1 MIHFENHTAKVEALL
16 NLLRSKGSENYF
28 SEPVTQLEHALQTAH
43 FASLHTDNPL
53 VIIAALLHDIG
64 HLMESS
70 TDTGHSE
77 LGNQNHDFLGAAYLK
92 SLGFRK
98 DVTYLV
104 ANHVKAK
111 RYLVTTDPEYR
122 ANLSE
127 ASKQTLILQGG
138 SMWPDEISRFESEP
152 EMDLMILIRMCD
164 EMAKVPGL
172 SVQPLEFYRPM
183 IETYLDP
190 TFNAQN

>member
-1 MIHFENHTAKVEALL
+1 MIYFENHTMKIDELFRLL
-16 NLLRSKGSENYF
+16 LSKGSENYF

-43 FASLHTDNPL
+43 FASQHTDNPL

-64 HLMESS
+64 HLLESS
-70 TDTGHSE
+70 SETAHSE
-77 LGNQNHDFLGAAYLK
+77 LGHQNHDFLGAAYLK
-92 SLGFRK
+92 TLGFRK

-122 ANLSE
+122 SNLSE

-152 EMDLMILIRMCD
+152 EMDLMILIRICD

-172 SVQPLEFYRPM
+172 TVYPLEYYRPM
-183 IETYLDP
+183 IETYLEK
-190 TFNAQN
+190 AHQCS

>member
-1 MIHFENHTAKVEALL
+1 MIYFESHTVKVDELF
-16 NLLRSKGSENYF
+16 NLLLSKGSENYF
-28 SEPVTQLEHALQTAH
+28 SAPVTQLGHALQTAH
-43 FASLHTDNPL
+43 FASQHTDNAV
-53 VIIAALLHDIG
+53 VIIAALVHDIG

-70 TDTGHSE
+70 TDDGLSE

-92 SLGFRK
+92 TLGFRK

-138 SMWPDEISRFESEP
+138 SMWPDEVSRFESEP
-152 EMDLMILIRMCD
+152 EMDLMILIRICD

-172 SVQPLEFYRPM
+172 SVHPLEYYRPL
-183 IETYLDP
+183 IETYLEKALHYP
-190 TFNAQN
+190 